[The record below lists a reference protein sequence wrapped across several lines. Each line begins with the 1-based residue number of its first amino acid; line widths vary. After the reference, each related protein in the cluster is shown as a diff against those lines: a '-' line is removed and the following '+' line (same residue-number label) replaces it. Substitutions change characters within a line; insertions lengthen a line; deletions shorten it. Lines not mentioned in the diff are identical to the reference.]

1 MPAAGS
7 QIAAGGRSSA
17 TATALTGLS
26 PSWRI
31 GKDRMPGGWRRVTFL
46 SPAQCTVPGIA
57 SAAVPGLPLCPQVPA
72 MPVHGQ
78 LSRMRLHRRDRHGTH
93 RYAMPAGPACRAA
106 GSPALL
112 RCASEASQR
121 AEGRREGSGGLGE
134 AEVTHPAA
142 GSSLHAVTTAA
153 SREFRCR
160 RVSWDLGTPP
170 AADRQSVLAGR
181 GRLPEMTA
189 LTWPGGCPWN
199 RFIDFYNF
207 NCENG

>member
-1 MPAAGS
+1 MPTAGS

-26 PSWRI
+26 PTWRF
-31 GKDRMPGGWRRVTFL
+31 GRPNAGMAPGDV
-46 SPAQCTVPGIA
+46 PVAAQCTVPGIA

-78 LSRMRLHRRDRHGTH
+78 LRRMRLHRRDRHGTR
-93 RYAMPAGPACRAA
+93 RYAMPAGPACCAA

-112 RCASEASQR
+112 RCACEASQR
-121 AEGRREGSGGLGE
+121 AEGRREGSGDLGE

-170 AADRQSVLAGR
+170 ARGSPVSPGRARAAAGNDGADLAQR
-181 GRLPEMTA
+181 VSLEQ
-189 LTWPGGCPWN
+189 
-199 RFIDFYNF
+199 IH
-207 NCENG
+207 